1 MRRAELEH
9 VIRAAAAVAEDEEI
23 VVVGSQAILG
33 QFPDAPD
40 SLLISREADVYPR
53 NHPERTD
60 EIDGSLGD
68 GSYFDSTYGYYAHAV
83 GAARPLPRPPAGR
96 GGWCRSATPNTGGAT
111 GWCLEVHD
119 LLLSK
124 CVAGRERDW
133 EFAEEALHHGLADPG
148 SCAAERSDLPMPAG
162 QFAAVERAVDG
173 IFARPP
179 RRSRNIRPSDGARSL
194 ISAVRSADGPYHVHR
209 R

>member
-9 VIRAAAAVAEDEEI
+9 VIRAAAAVTEDEEI

-33 QFPDAPD
+33 QFSDAPD
-40 SLLISREADVYPR
+40 SLLVSREADVYPR
-53 NHPERTD
+53 NHPERSD

-83 GAARPLPRPPAGR
+83 GPETATLPAGWEDR
-96 GGWCRSATPNTGGAT
+96 LIEVRNANTGGAT
-111 GWCLEVHD
+111 GWCLEIHD

-133 EFAEEALHHGLADPG
+133 EFAEDAIGHGLAGPDELRRR
-148 SCAAERSDLPMPAG
+148 AKDLPLPA
-162 QFAAVERAVDG
+162 ARLATVERTIEGV
-173 IFARPP
+173 IARAAAAKP
-179 RRSRNIRPSDGARSL
+179 
-194 ISAVRSADGPYHVHR
+194 
-209 R
+209 